1 MNGINMSEILMK
13 GLLSSARRRSTYFTD
28 ATLIDRNGNLINWD
42 DVISYGVEWE
52 KEQLNNV
59 VKLNVEDKKRKR
71 L

>member
-1 MNGINMSEILMK
+1 MNGINMNEILMK
-13 GLLSSARRRSTYFTD
+13 GLLSDARRRSPYFT
-28 ATLIDRNGNLINWD
+28 TSMIDRKGNTLKWD

-71 L
+71 I